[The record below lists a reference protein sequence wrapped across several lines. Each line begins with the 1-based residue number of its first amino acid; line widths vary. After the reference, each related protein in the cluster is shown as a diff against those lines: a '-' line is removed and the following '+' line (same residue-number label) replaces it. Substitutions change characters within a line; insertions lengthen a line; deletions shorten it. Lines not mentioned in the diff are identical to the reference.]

1 MKKILLSAV
10 LVFSSMLLK
19 AQDTSAYI
27 LLKKYYVLKE
37 ALVAGDNKLAS
48 TTAEEF
54 AKNISKI
61 NEKLIDGETSK
72 KLSAGATAISAD
84 KDLEKQRD
92 AFSPFSEEVFKLVKK
107 TSLSS
112 VPVYRQYCPM
122 KKMYWLSAETTIRN
136 PYYGS
141 MMLSCGKVV
150 ETISPK

>member
-10 LVFSSMLLK
+10 LVFSTMLLK

-48 TTAEEF
+48 STAEEF
-54 AKNISKI
+54 VKNVSKI
-61 NEKLIDGETSK
+61 NAKLIDAETSK
-72 KLSAGATAISAD
+72 ILSAGATAISEV

-92 AFSPFSEEVFKLVKK
+92 AFSPFSEEVFQLAKK

-112 VPVYRQYCPM
+112 APVYRQYCPM